1 MHIIDSTGCTIWTL
15 VAEGGTATAIAPPDD
30 HSPAAA
36 AVVPPSALSTRS
48 PPLYSPA
55 VGRQYAS
62 VMSTGKR
69 GEGRGQMWLPR
80 AMALLGDSL
89 FVADTFNHRVVRFTR
104 RQGSGVLRWRH
115 HCCFGGYGSG
125 RSQLNKPWGVCIM
138 EGRLLI
144 VDRNNHRLVLT
155 TVHGKVNILHACTL
169 YVHGKVDRLVSS
181 K

>member
-15 VAEGGTATAIAPPDD
+15 VAEGSTATAIAPPDVHSPAADD

-69 GEGRGQMWLPR
+69 GEGRSQMWLPR

-155 TVHGKVNILHACTL
+155 TVHGKV
-169 YVHGKVDRLVSS
+169 GRLVR
-181 K
+181 